1 MVRIILCGNCCE
13 NKESKKLMS
22 NKEEGY
28 FISSDNPF
36 ADDGRPNPEER
47 MMRVELMQYIVAE
60 IKRRG
65 LSMSQAAFL
74 LGVSQLQIRFLLEA
88 RVSKFSLE
96 SLVAI
101 VIKLGADVTAFCQ
114 PTESEPGK
122 IVISIPQSA

>member
-1 MVRIILCGNCCE
+1 MINDE
-13 NKESKKLMS
+13 Q
-22 NKEEGY
+22 EGY

-36 ADDGRPNPEER
+36 ADDGRPNSEER
-47 MMRVELMQYIVAE
+47 MMRVELMKYIVAE

-65 LSMSQAAFL
+65 LAMSQAAFL

-88 RVSKFSLE
+88 RMSKFPLE
-96 SLVAI
+96 SLLAMMI
-101 VIKLGADVTAFCQ
+101 RLGADVTTFCQ

>member
-1 MVRIILCGNCCE
+1 MNDE
-13 NKESKKLMS
+13 D
-22 NKEEGY
+22 EGY

-36 ADDGRPNPEER
+36 ADAGLPDAEESLVR
-47 MMRVELMQYIVAE
+47 AELLCYIVLE

-65 LSMSQAAFL
+65 LSRHQASSL
-74 LGVSQLQIRFLLEA
+74 LGISLSQVRHLLEA
-88 RVSKFSLE
+88 RMSKFSLE
-96 SLVAI
+96 SLVAM